1 MSETNNSSAIA
12 DKLHVLNNS
21 LPVDVTLVAV
31 SKTKPSADILEAYEA
46 GQRDFGENR
55 IQEMALK
62 FEELPKDIRWHMI
75 GHVQGNK
82 IKFMAPF
89 VHLVHGI
96 DKVKR
101 LSELN
106 KEAAKNDRCIDCLI
120 QIHIATEDTKF
131 GFDEGE
137 ALELLSGDTA
147 AIYPNVRIRGLMGM
161 ATFTDNREQVRNEF
175 RALKELFD
183 KAKKVV
189 QHPDFNIL
197 SMGMSGDYE
206 LAIEEGS
213 NMIRVGSAIFGPRN

>member
-1 MSETNNSSAIA
+1 MSETNSSSAIA
-12 DKLHVLNNS
+12 DKLEILNNS
-21 LPVDVTLVAV
+21 IPNDVTLVAV

-131 GFDEGE
+131 GFDESE
-137 ALELLSGDTA
+137 ALELLSGDA
-147 AIYPNVRIRGLMGM
+147 ASIYPNVRIRGLMGM

-197 SMGMSGDYE
+197 SMGMSGDYK